1 MHNME
6 KCGRGKGRP
15 QGCSLRSHRRRRL
28 APLPPPFSPAP
39 MLRHVVYASLLHF
52 GVESADIYVQ
62 PSLHEG
68 LCISVL
74 EAMAQGM
81 LVVASDVGGIKQYG
95 HDRNNMIKIKGETHM
110 EIAEGLAWLIAL
122 YQVLPYL
129 AAYRTLKPDLDF
141 GFARRPSRPVAY
153 QSLSFCDASHV

>member
-52 GVESADIYVQ
+52 GVETAGNKKAAANDCSPKLLPQSLFYPMPLPNNGVVRSALKKLSGLPSRLVQRPLACVETGFCPYDLISGEGAQ
-62 PSLHEG
+62 PS
-68 LCISVL
+68 
-74 EAMAQGM
+74 
-81 LVVASDVGGIKQYG
+81 
-95 HDRNNMIKIKGETHM
+95 GER
-110 EIAEGLAWLIAL
+110 
-122 YQVLPYL
+122 Q
-129 AAYRTLKPDLDF
+129 DF
-141 GFARRPSRPVAY
+141 AGQKRKRRPSRHFPT
-153 QSLSFCDASHV
+153 LG

>member
-52 GVESADIYVQ
+52 GVETAILIVWEHPQLGVADVVFKEVDLMNQ
-62 PSLHEG
+62 VRAAAVNMRKSLQIPE
-68 LCISVL
+68 
-74 EAMAQGM
+74 
-81 LVVASDVGGIKQYG
+81 
-95 HDRNNMIKIKGETHM
+95 
-110 EIAEGLAWLIAL
+110 
-122 YQVLPYL
+122 
-129 AAYRTLKPDLDF
+129 DF
-141 GFARRPSRPVAY
+141 MNDG
-153 QSLSFCDASHV
+153 

>member
-52 GVESADIYVQ
+52 GVETAAAKVAPKSGHF
-62 PSLHEG
+62 SLSQTSILTRVSFGVPREEPRPR
-68 LCISVL
+68 CR
-74 EAMAQGM
+74 ETTP
-81 LVVASDVGGIKQYG
+81 ASPPPR
-95 HDRNNMIKIKGETHM
+95 HTRTSR
-110 EIAEGLAWLIAL
+110 LTCLT
-122 YQVLPYL
+122 LP
-129 AAYRTLKPDLDF
+129 
-141 GFARRPSRPVAY
+141 PSRSA
-153 QSLSFCDASHV
+153 AS